1 MLYVADPRPQAA
13 IREAF
18 DSRLPPW
25 TPGDEHWLCL
35 VVRDRLTHTPLGLTG
50 YQHHQRDIAEVG
62 FLFAPAAQGRG
73 YGYESLRAL
82 CDYAFTTGGV
92 RRLTASVT
100 AGNEASSSYCSK
112 PASGWRGSCGKT
124 TGSTDAGT
132 TTGCSVG
139 CVGGRC
145 AVAHRRSQAGGSQ
158 DQRNIP
164 PGDFHTLR
172 VHPRQLIAEQ
182 GGDGVADI
190 IRQPNAP
197 QRSLGGDMPIHLGV
211 IAHLPAAK
219 VGLNGPRRD
228 DVHRYP
234 PSAQLFRLIAGQN
247 LHRPLHRGVGRA

>member
-1 MLYVADPRPQAA
+1 MPELLTPRLRCSPLQLDDWSFFLSLQQDPQVMLYVADPRPQAA

-100 AGNEASSSYCSK
+100 AALLAIEHGAHIVRVHDVAATVDALKVLAALDAVPMPRADK
-112 PASGWRGSCGKT
+112 PAM
-124 TGSTDAGT
+124 
-132 TTGCSVG
+132 
-139 CVGGRC
+139 
-145 AVAHRRSQAGGSQ
+145 
-158 DQRNIP
+158 
-164 PGDFHTLR
+164 
-172 VHPRQLIAEQ
+172 PRWPDE
-182 GGDGVADI
+182 D
-190 IRQPNAP
+190 
-197 QRSLGGDMPIHLGV
+197 
-211 IAHLPAAK
+211 
-219 VGLNGPRRD
+219 
-228 DVHRYP
+228 
-234 PSAQLFRLIAGQN
+234 
-247 LHRPLHRGVGRA
+247 

>member
-1 MLYVADPRPQAA
+1 MPELLTPRLRCSPLQLDDWSFFLSLQQDPQVMLYVADPRPQAA

-73 YGYESLRAL
+73 YGNESLRAL

-100 AGNEASSSYCSK
+100 AGNEASRQLLLK
-112 PASGWRGSCGKT
+112 AGFRLEGSCGRT
-124 TGSTDAGT
+124 TGSTGAGT

-139 CVGGRC
+139 C
-145 AVAHRRSQAGGSQ
+145 ARRAM
-158 DQRNIP
+158 R
-164 PGDFHTLR
+164 
-172 VHPRQLIAEQ
+172 
-182 GGDGVADI
+182 
-190 IRQPNAP
+190 
-197 QRSLGGDMPIHLGV
+197 
-211 IAHLPAAK
+211 
-219 VGLNGPRRD
+219 
-228 DVHRYP
+228 
-234 PSAQLFRLIAGQN
+234 PSAP
-247 LHRPLHRGVGRA
+247 PLTV